1 MKDHQHEANRAI
13 VAEAVKIISSANR
26 AARKAASRPFDDN
39 RRAGEVAKAGEAGLR
54 WFSVCK
60 WYECFRQRTG
70 LNITPEGVD
79 DLQTEL
85 RSPTKRSDGARY
97 DPMRMIEYAWNLR
110 CAVAHLRQ
118 ADDGSLPTAL
128 ACSGAGPIL
137 LAHALEIALKALQ
150 CRDREGLPPD
160 RGHDLCK
167 LFDALAKP
175 AQERLLQAMPDAD
188 WPLTG
193 MDVPNHRGIRSVL
206 RHARK
211 AGEEWRYQH
220 EHRTLVMETG
230 ELLRALD
237 AVLAVSGFN
246 FERVLNRP
254 VLGNRGRADGG
265 V

>member
-1 MKDHQHEANRAI
+1 MKVHPHDANRAT
-13 VAEAVKIISSANR
+13 VAEAVKIICNANR
-26 AARKAASRPFDDN
+26 VARKAASRPFDDD

-54 WFSVCK
+54 WFNVSK

-79 DLQTEL
+79 DLLAEL
-85 RSPTKRSDGARY
+85 RNPAKRSDGARY
-97 DPMRMIEYAWNLR
+97 DPTRMIEYAWELR
-110 CAVAHLRQ
+110 CAVAHLHQ
-118 ADDGSLPTAL
+118 ADDEPLPTAL
-128 ACSGAGPIL
+128 ACSCAGPIL

-175 AQERLLQAMPDAD
+175 TQERLLQAMPDAE

-193 MDVPNHRGIRSVL
+193 MDVPNHRGIRNVL

-211 AGEEWRYQH
+211 AGEEWRYRH

-230 ELLRALD
+230 ELLQALE
-237 AVLAVSGFN
+237 AILRVSGLD
-246 FERVLNRP
+246 FEAVLNRP
-254 VLGNRGRADGG
+254 LLGNRGRADGS